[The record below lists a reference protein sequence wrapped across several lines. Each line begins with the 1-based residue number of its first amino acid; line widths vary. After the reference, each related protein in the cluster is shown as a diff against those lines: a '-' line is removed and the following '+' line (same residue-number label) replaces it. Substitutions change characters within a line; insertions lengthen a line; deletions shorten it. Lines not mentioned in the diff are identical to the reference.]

1 MANSIAGGILANPI
15 CLRST
20 DLLPWL
26 VSGHGFSETE
36 PCHWRSQIHPAL
48 AAAVSV
54 CSAQSAWRPI
64 SSRRLLSYQ
73 ILPMD
78 TQTRKASAR
87 FAFQA
92 EAERYS
98 CLYSAAEAGEAKGFN
113 GTAPLRSS
121 RAPIQVKSRD
131 IDGCWMAKERG
142 PQLPRYG

>member
-1 MANSIAGGILANPI
+1 MANSIAREHSSKSHFS
-15 CLRST
+15 RSA
-20 DLLPWL
+20 DLLPWF
-26 VSGHGFSETE
+26 VSGHGFSEAQ
-36 PCHWRSQIHPAL
+36 PCHWRSQIHSAL

-73 ILPMD
+73 ILLMD

-98 CLYSAAEAGEAKGFN
+98 CLYSAAGAGETKGFN

-142 PQLPRYG
+142 PQLPRYR